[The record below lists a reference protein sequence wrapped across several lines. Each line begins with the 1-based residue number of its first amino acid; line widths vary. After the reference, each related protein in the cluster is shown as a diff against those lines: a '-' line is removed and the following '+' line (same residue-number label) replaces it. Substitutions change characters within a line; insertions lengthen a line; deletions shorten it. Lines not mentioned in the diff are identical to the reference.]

1 MNHKEK
7 RPFWAFVA
15 MMAASVLSGCG
26 GGDAI
31 TGAAQSMA
39 TAMTPTAVAPPA
51 VPLSE
56 AKFAFAPVTGAPATV
71 LTNISAQLGKEAF
84 AQQITL
90 VPSDDPA
97 ATYIIKGYLSAIGD
111 ASGTII
117 VYVWDV
123 FDRTGRR
130 VHRIS
135 GQEMAPGAARDPWSG
150 VDTATAVDVAR
161 QTISALVA
169 WGRSG
174 PAGVAAPVAA
184 AVPATTTVAPSM
196 NTIPSTTL
204 PPLPTGQ
211 TLLAGSG

>member
-1 MNHKEK
+1 MNYKEK

-15 MMAASVLSGCG
+15 LMAASVLSGCG

-84 AQQITL
+84 AQQISL

-130 VHRIS
+130 VYRIS
-135 GQEMAPGAARDPWSG
+135 GQESAPGAARDPWSA
-150 VDTATAVDVAR
+150 VDGAAATDVAR
-161 QTISALVA
+161 QTISALVG

-174 PAGVAAPVAA
+174 PSVGVAPATAA
-184 AVPATTTVAPSM
+184 LPATTTVAPSM
-196 NTIPSTTL
+196 NAIPSTTL
-204 PPLPTGQ
+204 APLPSEP
-211 TLLAGSG
+211 TLPAGSG

>member
-1 MNHKEK
+1 MIDKEK
-7 RPFWAFVA
+7 WPLRALVA
-15 MMAASVLSGCG
+15 LAAATLLSGCG
-26 GGDAI
+26 GGDGI
-31 TGAAQSMA
+31 SGAAQSMA
-39 TAMTPTAVAPPA
+39 TAMTPTAVQPPA

-84 AQQITL
+84 AQQISL

-111 ASGTII
+111 ASGTIL

-123 FDRTGRR
+123 FDRSGRR

-135 GQEMAPGAARDPWSG
+135 GQETAPGAARDPWSG
-150 VDTATAVDVAR
+150 VDNAATTDVAR

-169 WGRSG
+169 WGRTGPSG
-174 PAGVAAPVAA
+174 SVAPTPVAL
-184 AVPATTTVAPSM
+184 PATTTTVAPSI
-196 NTIPSTTL
+196 NAIPSTTL
-204 PPLPTGQ
+204 PPLPGAP
-211 TLLAGSG
+211 TLPPG